1 MSFNFE
7 DLGNAINETGREMA
21 DKAKEYAARV
31 RLKTKIK
38 GEENKLRM
46 AYMEIGRRMYE
57 EKKECFCEDECFS
70 ELFGQVEEIRRQ
82 IEDYEAELNLFFQG
96 IVCPEC
102 GRRNE
107 EDAQYC
113 SGCGTKLETENPA
126 EEAEEEP
133 ADEFDDELSEEPA
146 DPQE

>member
-7 DLGNAINETGREMA
+7 DLGNVINETGREMA

-38 GEENKLRM
+38 SEESKIRM
-46 AYMEIGRRMYE
+46 AYMEIGRRVYE
-57 EKKECFCEDECFS
+57 EKKECFCEDENFS

-82 IEDYEAELNLFFQG
+82 IDDYEAELNLFFKG

-107 EDAQYC
+107 EDAQFC
-113 SGCGTKLETENPA
+113 SGCGTKLEKPV
-126 EEAEEEP
+126 EEEP
-133 ADEFDDELSEEPA
+133 VDEFNDEFSEEPEEPA
-146 DPQE
+146 DPEE